1 MSTEPRRK
9 DRPHQSNLFMTETF
23 IFGIF
28 VTVVAFTVPIFLAST
43 WDGKNE
49 AVVRVAKSVVKTA
62 EELLPEAET
71 VRTVVMDNME
81 KPIPYLRRLPNI
93 VPYIIVIPSIVA
105 SITVSVVS
113 TLLSFFNTFLLSPLL
128 TLFAPAVILGHVSFD
143 IFIRTPYNA
152 FSWILKLL
160 YPVYVFCGIAVLVG
174 VLFGLAGAGI
184 GRVGLWLTGRTEEA
198 EEGAEEQGSRFDRL
212 GRPRA
217 FEDRKGKGREL
228 PVEDIGGTRKPRKV
242 EFANQSPV
250 RW

>member
-1 MSTEPRRK
+1 M
-9 DRPHQSNLFMTETF
+9 
-23 IFGIF
+23 
-28 VTVVAFTVPIFLAST
+28 
-43 WDGKNE
+43 
-49 AVVRVAKSVVKTA
+49 AKSVAKTA
-62 EELLPEAET
+62 EGFLPEAEA
-71 VRTVVMDNME
+71 VRTVVIENIE

-128 TLFAPAVILGHVSFD
+128 TLFAPAVILGRISFD
-143 IFIRTPYNA
+143 IFIRAPWNA
-152 FSWILKLL
+152 LSWILKLL

-184 GRVGLWLTGRTEEA
+184 GKLGLWMTGRTEE
-198 EEGAEEQGSRFDRL
+198 EEGAEEGGSRFDRL

-228 PVEDIGGTRKPRKV
+228 PVEEFGGTRKPRKV